1 MSASDYNDEK
11 APLLGGGPVVA
22 GNFHTWDDDIE
33 VKPLRYSDI
42 PQATSSTYKATLV
55 ESMVRYFDV
64 GLPILLWYTVH
75 AH

>member
-1 MSASDYNDEK
+1 M
-11 APLLGGGPVVA
+11 LRLGLHA
-22 GNFHTWDDDIE
+22 AN
-33 VKPLRYSDI
+33 I
-42 PQATSSTYKATLV
+42 PQATSSTYNATLV